1 MLIAEIIRRK
11 RDGHRLGTEAMDL
24 LAGGLAGGAIGDAQ
38 AAAFAMAV
46 FFQDLDAD
54 ECAALT
60 KAMARSGQ
68 ILRWDAA
75 DLGGPVLD
83 KHSTGGI
90 GDVVSLIL
98 APAAAA
104 CGAFV
109 PMIAGRG
116 LGHTGGT
123 VDKLEAIP
131 GYRTAPGLDTLR
143 DVVKRCGCAII
154 GQTADL
160 APADRRLYAI
170 RDVTATVESIALI
183 TASILAK
190 KLAAGLHG
198 LVMDVKTGSGA
209 FMPTVEKAE
218 ALARRLVEVGTK
230 AGLPV
235 TARLSDM
242 NEPLASAAGN
252 ALEVRVALDHLT
264 GRTQDARLHSVVVA
278 LGADM
283 LRLGGLAS
291 TDDDARDKIETAL
304 ASGAAAARFAGM
316 VSALG
321 GPRDLLERPEA
332 YLATAPA
339 VRPVPAPTS
348 GTVRAIDTRALGL
361 AVVALGGGRRDLADR
376 IDPRVGLSGFARIGD
391 RLRQGEPLARV
402 HAADD
407 AAAARAIA
415 DVQAAYRLGEE
426 APSPPPVIGLPVTA
440 ARRVGW

>member
-11 RDGHRLGTEAMDL
+11 RDGHRLGAEAMDSV
-24 LAGGLAGGAIGDAQ
+24 AAGLAGGNVGDAQ

-60 KAMARSGQ
+60 RSMARSGQ
-68 ILRWDAA
+68 VLGWDAA
-75 DLGGPVLD
+75 ELGGPVLD

-98 APAAAA
+98 APAVAA

-131 GYRTAPGLDTLR
+131 GYRTAPGLEAFR
-143 DVVKRCGCAII
+143 NIVERCGCAII
-154 GQTADL
+154 GQTAEL

-218 ALARRLVEVGTK
+218 ALARRLVEVGTR

-235 TARLSDM
+235 AARLTDM

-264 GRTQDARLHSVVVA
+264 GRTQDARLHAVVVA

-283 LRLGGLAS
+283 LRLGGLAP
-291 TDDDARDKIETAL
+291 TNEDARDKIERAL

-321 GPRDLLERPEA
+321 GPRDLLEKPDA
-332 YLATAPA
+332 HLPAAPV
-339 VRPVPAPTS
+339 VRGVPAPTS
-348 GTVRAIDTRALGL
+348 GRVQAIETRALGL
-361 AVVALGGGRRDLADR
+361 VVVALGGGRRDLADR
-376 IDPRVGLSGFARIGD
+376 IDSRVGLSECARVGD
-391 RLRQGEPLARV
+391 RLQQGEPLARV

-440 ARRVGW
+440 AR